1 MDDYPA
7 QVEMM
12 ERKSQKYTCPCLST
26 AQIIRAGKI
35 MKMVADSL
43 GRYDDIKIYDEDI
56 EYSTKALND
65 LAWDEES
72 GYFGYTEYDENG
84 NVTGIMRT
92 ADGENF
98 NKGMDGVYPIV
109 AGAVEGERKKKLLE
123 HIKNPNEMWSAAGI
137 SAVDMSASY
146 YFVTVIGTATFG

>member
-1 MDDYPA
+1 MYLCDDTNKDFCFLLHGSLVPTQFVEYLELLKRTNDKESLAFLYDKAKLYYEFLRGRNHASTVAKFNNGLLTTYDYWYSHCGMDDYPA

-56 EYSTKALND
+56 EY
-65 LAWDEES
+65 
-72 GYFGYTEYDENG
+72 
-84 NVTGIMRT
+84 
-92 ADGENF
+92 
-98 NKGMDGVYPIV
+98 
-109 AGAVEGERKKKLLE
+109 
-123 HIKNPNEMWSAAGI
+123 
-137 SAVDMSASY
+137 
-146 YFVTVIGTATFG
+146 

>member
-1 MDDYPA
+1 
-7 QVEMM
+7 
-12 ERKSQKYTCPCLST
+12 
-26 AQIIRAGKI
+26 

-109 AGAVEGERKKKLLE
+109 AGAVEGERKKKLLD
-123 HIKNPNEMWSAAGI
+123 HIKNPNEMWSALPI
-137 SAVDMSASY
+137 TLM
-146 YFVTVIGTATFG
+146 TVIGTATFG

>member
-12 ERKSQKYTCPCLST
+12 ARKSQKYTCPCLST

-92 ADGENF
+92 AAD
-98 NKGMDGVYPIV
+98 
-109 AGAVEGERKKKLLE
+109 
-123 HIKNPNEMWSAAGI
+123 HISLGFLMWSRSFFLRSPSTAPA
-137 SAVDMSASY
+137 
-146 YFVTVIGTATFG
+146 TIG